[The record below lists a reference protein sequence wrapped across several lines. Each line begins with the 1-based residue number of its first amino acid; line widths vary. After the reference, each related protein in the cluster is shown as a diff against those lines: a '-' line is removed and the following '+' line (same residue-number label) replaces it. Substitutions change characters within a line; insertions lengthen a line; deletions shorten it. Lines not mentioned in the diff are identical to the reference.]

1 MTQTPVG
8 EAGSDG
14 LPALLPWGVCGG
26 AATPPRD
33 AIKTRVSGNAG
44 IAAAGQEGQA
54 PGPKQA
60 QAGVTAGQQPWEL
73 GSSWTHPEDE
83 LQLLLPGVR
92 MHFALKP
99 HKRQSV
105 PRRNEQSFLLCHLN
119 KPRLEKSPCCICFLA
134 PGRWHTWLQQK
145 S

>member
-1 MTQTPVG
+1 MPAERTTPLASRAAQLSPAQLDGYDNGADPVTQTPVG

-60 QAGVTAGQQPWEL
+60 QVGVTAGQQPREL
-73 GSSWTHPEDE
+73 GGSWTHPEDE

-99 HKRQSV
+99 PQEAKH
-105 PRRNEQSFLLCHLN
+105 P
-119 KPRLEKSPCCICFLA
+119 
-134 PGRWHTWLQQK
+134 
-145 S
+145 